1 MLLYHGSNVK
11 VCKPKIIKSK
21 RLLDFGIGFY
31 LTSDFDQAKKWAE
44 RTANR
49 RNEGLPQV
57 SVFQLDESK
66 INSLKLL
73 VFESADI
80 DWLNYVS
87 KNWTDEYFSDT
98 FDIVI
103 GPVANDQAFR
113 TVNNYLKG
121 YFSQEIALEL
131 LLPQKL
137 KDQYAFKSKKA
148 LSHLKFKEVRSLWI
162 D

>member
-66 INSLKLL
+66 INLLKLL

-87 KNWTDEYFSDT
+87 KNRTDEYFSDT

-148 LSHLKFKEVRSLWI
+148 LSHLKFKEVRSL
-162 D
+162 

>member
-1 MLLYHGSNVK
+1 MRLYRGSNVK

-87 KNWTDEYFSDT
+87 KNRTDEYFSDT

-121 YFSQEIALEL
+121 I
-131 LLPQKL
+131 
-137 KDQYAFKSKKA
+137 
-148 LSHLKFKEVRSLWI
+148 SHKR
-162 D
+162 

>member
-1 MLLYHGSNVK
+1 MPLYHGSNVN
-11 VCKPKIIKSK
+11 VCKHKIIKSK

-73 VFESADI
+73 VFELPILIGLIMYPKTELMNISAI
-80 DWLNYVS
+80 PS
-87 KNWTDEYFSDT
+87 
-98 FDIVI
+98 I
-103 GPVANDQAFR
+103 
-113 TVNNYLKG
+113 
-121 YFSQEIALEL
+121 L
-131 LLPQKL
+131 L
-137 KDQYAFKSKKA
+137 
-148 LSHLKFKEVRSLWI
+148 
-162 D
+162 

>member
-11 VCKPKIIKSK
+11 VCKHKIIKSK

-44 RTANR
+44 RTAYR

-87 KNWTDEYFSDT
+87 KNRTDEYFSDT

-148 LSHLKFKEVRSLWI
+148 LSHLKFKEVRSL
-162 D
+162 

>member
-44 RTANR
+44 RTTNR

-87 KNWTDEYFSDT
+87 KNRTDEYFSDT

-148 LSHLKFKEVRSLWI
+148 LSHLKFKEVRSL
-162 D
+162 

>member
-1 MLLYHGSNVK
+1 MLLYHGNNVK

-57 SVFQLDESK
+57 SEFQLDESK

-87 KNWTDEYFSDT
+87 KNRTDEYFSDT

-137 KDQYAFKSKKA
+137 KDQYAFKTKKA
-148 LSHLKFKEVRSLWI
+148 LSHLKFKEVRSL
-162 D
+162 